1 MRSTRPQRLDS
12 AGIVKKIGNR
22 KTTEDYRNKQNIFE
36 QGDIADA
43 MFYIEHGN
51 VKLTVVSQSGKK
63 AVIAILRRG
72 DFFGEGCLVKGTRRI
87 SNAAALHPSTISRVK
102 RTTFAQLI
110 REDVSF
116 SNLFVSYLVSRVS
129 RIEEDYA
136 DQVLNPSEKRLARML
151 WSLTMDRA
159 GVSRDHPLK
168 ISQNTLAEMIGT
180 TRSRVSFFMNRFRK
194 MGLIEYN
201 GSVQAL
207 PELHK
212 YLLNGHSLR

>member
-1 MRSTRPQRLDS
+1 MRSTRTQILDS
-12 AGIVKKIGNR
+12 AGLVKKIGNQ
-22 KTTEDYRNKQNIFE
+22 KTVEDYRNRQSVFE
-36 QGDIADA
+36 QGDVADA
-43 MFYIEHGN
+43 VFYIEHGN
-51 VKLTVVSQSGKK
+51 VKLTVVSQAGKK

-110 REDVSF
+110 RQDAVF

-159 GVSRDHPLK
+159 GAVRDHPLR
-168 ISQNTLAEMIGT
+168 ISQSTLAEMIGT

-194 MGLIEYN
+194 RGLIDYN

-207 PELHK
+207 PALQK
-212 YLLNGHSLR
+212 YLLNGQSVR